1 MRFHQRQV
9 LYKDAEGAFRVK
21 LIKLREPEMIDA
33 LPKINELL
41 SKHEE
46 EFTIYWIMWITNW
59 EKKEPWFINP
69 WLDSHYHGEY

>member
-46 EFTIYWIMWITNW
+46 EFTIY
-59 EKKEPWFINP
+59 
-69 WLDSHYHGEY
+69 